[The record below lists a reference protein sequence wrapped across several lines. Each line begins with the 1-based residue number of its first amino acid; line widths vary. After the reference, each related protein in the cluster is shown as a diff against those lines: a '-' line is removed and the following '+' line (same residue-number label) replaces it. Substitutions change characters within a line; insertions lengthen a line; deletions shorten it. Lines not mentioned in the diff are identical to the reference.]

1 MIDKFVT
8 NKIAELTIEG
18 EKYSLPIIEGT
29 EGEKAIDIRKLR
41 QETGYITLDSGYM
54 NTGSCTSEIT
64 YLEGSKGILNYRGY
78 AIEDLA
84 ENCSFVEVAYLLLH
98 GHLPTADEYQHFSN
112 LLGRF
117 ALIHEDMIHFFD
129 HFPPNTAPMAILSS
143 MVNSRLKILTSWP
156 RASSPRCVPLPP
168 LPTRNPWAGL
178 WCIRAMIFPTAPTF
192 LI

>member
-84 ENCSFVEVAYLLLH
+84 ENCSFIEVAYLLLH
-98 GHLPTADEYQHFSN
+98 GHLPTAKEYQKFAKENKIIGCICSGAQ
-112 LLGRF
+112 LLISAKIVKNKKISGYYSMIDDINN
-117 ALIHEDMIHFFD
+117 AGGIYTDLPAVIDSGIITTAHYKDMG
-129 HFPPNTAPMAILSS
+129 
-143 MVNSRLKILTSWP
+143 
-156 RASSPRCVPLPP
+156 
-168 LPTRNPWAGL
+168 PWMKAV
-178 WCIRAMIFPTAPTF
+178 IDEFYKANKNN
-192 LI
+192 

>member
-18 EKYSLPIIEGT
+18 GKYSLTIIEGT

-98 GHLPTADEYQHFSN
+98 GIP
-112 LLGRF
+112 
-117 ALIHEDMIHFFD
+117 ALQ
-129 HFPPNTAPMAILSS
+129 
-143 MVNSRLKILTSWP
+143 
-156 RASSPRCVPLPP
+156 
-168 LPTRNPWAGL
+168 
-178 WCIRAMIFPTAPTF
+178 
-192 LI
+192 